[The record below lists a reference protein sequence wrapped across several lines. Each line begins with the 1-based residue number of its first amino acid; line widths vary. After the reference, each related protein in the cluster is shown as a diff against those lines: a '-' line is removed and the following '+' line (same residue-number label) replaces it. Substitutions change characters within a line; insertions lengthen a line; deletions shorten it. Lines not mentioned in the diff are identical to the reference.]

1 MSNCARHNAAVTNVT
16 ELLERWNQGDQD
28 ALAELMPLVYG
39 ELRRLAEHYMR
50 HEQTGHTLQPTALVH
65 EAYLKL
71 AGAADAQFNNRVH
84 FYGAAAQAMRR
95 ILIDHARRG
104 LANKRGQRPMVLSLD
119 GIDQGIEVRHELVDL
134 DAALT
139 KLAAQAER
147 AARVVELRY
156 FGGLS
161 IEETAQVLDIAPATV
176 KRQWTFARAWLHR
189 ELYGA

>member
-1 MSNCARHNAAVTNVT
+1 MTNVT
-16 ELLERWNQGDQD
+16 ELLARWSQGDQE

-50 HEQTGHTLQPTALVH
+50 HEQAGHTLQPTALVH
-65 EAYLKL
+65 ETYLRL
-71 AGAADAQFNNRVH
+71 AGTTNTQFNSRVH

-95 ILIDHARRG
+95 ILVDHARRA
-104 LANKRGQRPMVLSLD
+104 LANKRGQRPIVLSLD
-119 GIDQGIEVRHELVDL
+119 GIDAGVEVRQELVEL

-139 KLAAQAER
+139 KLAAHSER

-161 IEETAQVLDIAPATV
+161 IEETSEVLAIAPATV

-189 ELYGA
+189 ELNGD

>member
-1 MSNCARHNAAVTNVT
+1 VATVT
-16 ELLERWNQGDQD
+16 ELLARWNQGDQN

-39 ELRRLAEHYMR
+39 ELRRLADHYMR

-65 EAYLKL
+65 EAYLRL
-71 AGAADAQFNNRVH
+71 AGATHAQFNSRVH

-95 ILIDHARRG
+95 ILVDHARRG
-104 LANKRGQRPMVLSLD
+104 LANKRGQRPVVLSLD
-119 GIDQGIEVRHELVDL
+119 GIDAGVEVRHELVDL

-139 KLAAQAER
+139 KLSGHAER

-189 ELYGA
+189 ELHGA

>member
-1 MSNCARHNAAVTNVT
+1 VTKVT
-16 ELLERWNQGDQD
+16 ELLDRWNRGDQD

-50 HEQTGHTLQPTALVH
+50 SEQTGHTLQPTALVH
-65 EAYLKL
+65 EAYLRL
-71 AGAADAQFNNRVH
+71 AGATEVQFNNRVH

-95 ILIDHARRG
+95 ILVDHARRQW
-104 LANKRGQRPMVLSLD
+104 ASKRGQRPVVLSLD
-119 GIDQGIEVRHELVDL
+119 GVEAGVELRPELVDL
-134 DAALT
+134 DDALT
-139 KLAAQAER
+139 RLAAQAER

-156 FGGLS
+156 FGGLT

-189 ELYGA
+189 ELHGA